1 MLEIE
6 TPLDYLI
13 NRTNQIKAQIASLE
27 QRKQLYLNPDF
38 QKSADVEIAKLKV
51 SLDQYIRTCLVLKMN
66 QDNL

>member
-27 QRKQLYLNPDF
+27 QRKTLYLNPEF
-38 QKSADVEIAKLKV
+38 QKNAVLEIAELKV
-51 SLDQYIRTCLVLKMN
+51 SLDQYIRTCLVLKMHEDS
-66 QDNL
+66 Q